1 MKWLPVLVWLVALPA
16 QAHEIRL
23 DVAGASATVI
33 TLHYAD
39 DQPFAFE
46 AYELYPAGS
55 ETPAQVGRTDGKG
68 RIALLADTADTA
80 GEWRLKAWSADGHGV
95 DRRITAL
102 AGETATPAARAETP
116 RAALWLGGLGTIFG
130 LFGLGQLYLG
140 RKKR

>member
-1 MKWLPVLVWLVALPA
+1 MRWLPLIALFAAAAAP
-16 QAHEIRL
+16 AHEIRL

-39 DQPFAFE
+39 GQPFAFE

-55 ETPAQVGRTDGKG
+55 ETPGQVGRTDGRG
-68 RIALLADTADTA
+68 RIALLADAA
-80 GEWRLKAWSADGHGV
+80 GEWRLKAWSDDGHGV
-95 DRRITAL
+95 DRKLTAL
-102 AGETATPAARAETP
+102 AGEPAAATAPAAETP

-130 LFGLGQLYLG
+130 LFGLLQLYLG

>member
-1 MKWLPVLVWLVALPA
+1 MKWLPVLVWLVALPV

-23 DVAGASATVI
+23 DIAGASTTVI

-55 ETPAQVGRTDGKG
+55 DTPAQVGRTDGKG
-68 RIALLADTADTA
+68 RIALLADNA

-95 DRRITAL
+95 DRKITAL
-102 AGETATPAARAETP
+102 AGQTASPVASAETP